1 MNTTALVRS
10 HTYIPT
16 YTRYTN
22 ATWSIAV
29 LSLDY
34 VIRSKRNQTT
44 LAAVNGGLIMMQ
56 LKIVGGV
63 IWRRHRINV
72 LCMHACSA

>member
-10 HTYIPT
+10 HTYIHT
-16 YTRYTN
+16 NVYTVYQHYT
-22 ATWSIAV
+22 V

-34 VIRSKRNQTT
+34 VPRSTRNQTT
-44 LAAVNGGLIMMQ
+44 LAAVNGGLIMVQ

-63 IWRRHRINV
+63 VWRGHRINV